1 MPPLV
6 EFQSLSTYFKTDEG
20 VARAV
25 QDVSFT
31 IGEGET
37 VGVVGESG
45 CGKSV
50 TALSLMGLVSR
61 PSGYIAGG
69 QILYRGQDL
78 LTLKPEAMRTMRGNE
93 IAMIFQEP
101 MSSLNP
107 VLTIG
112 EQIVEPLIEHRKMP
126 PKAAWAEA
134 IALLARVG
142 IARPERIVEG
152 YPHQLSGGMLQRV
165 MIAIALSCKP
175 KLLIADEPTTALD
188 VTIQAQILDLL
199 NRLKQDEG
207 TALMLIT
214 HDLGLVAELADRV
227 IVMYAGRVVETGT
240 VRDVL
245 RHPKHPYT
253 RGLLASRPVP
263 GQRLRRLVSIPG
275 QVPSPARLPAYCAFA
290 ERCFAAVDICRSG
303 IPSLGLASSP
313 HRAACFLAQSG
324 AI

>member
-1 MPPLV
+1 VKHLV
-6 EFQSLSTYFKTDEG
+6 EFQDLSVQFRTEEG

-25 QDVSFT
+25 SHVSFG
-31 IGEGET
+31 IAEGET

-50 TALSLMGLVSR
+50 TALSLMGLLAR
-61 PSGYIAGG
+61 PAGRVAGG
-69 QILYRGQDL
+69 RILYRGQDL
-78 LTLKPEAMRTMRGNE
+78 LTLKPEVLRALRGNE

-112 EQIVEPLIEHRKMP
+112 EQIVEPLIEHRKLS

-134 IALLARVG
+134 IALLDRVG
-142 IARPERIVEG
+142 IARPDRIVEG
-152 YPHQLSGGMLQRV
+152 YPHQLSGGMLQRA
-165 MIAIALSCKP
+165 MIAIALSCGP
-175 KLLIADEPTTALD
+175 RLLIADEPTTALD

-199 NRLKQDEG
+199 GRLKRDQG

-214 HDLGLVAELADRV
+214 HDLGMVAELADRV
-227 IVMYAGRVVETGT
+227 VVMYAGRVVETGP
-240 VRDVL
+240 VRDIL
-245 RHPKHPYT
+245 RQPRHPYT

-263 GQRLRRLVSIPG
+263 GRRLKRLVSIPG
-275 QVPSPARLPAYCAFA
+275 QVPSPARLPDHCAFA
-290 ERCFAAVDICRSG
+290 ERCFAAAEVCRTG
-303 IPSLGLASSP
+303 IPALEPAAAP

>member
-6 EFQSLSTYFKTDEG
+6 EFQNLSTYFKTDEG

-207 TALMLIT
+207 MALMLIT